1 MLDMESLLFGAKNM
15 ERERALAI
23 AMRTPDRDDLRRC
36 GNGWTLDQ
44 QACNLAAGLKLLD
57 YPVYLGLWKREK
69 GYHFLYR

>member
-23 AMRTPDRDDLRRC
+23 SMWTPDRDSRRC

-44 QACNLAAGLKLLD
+44 QACNISCRSEAPRLPRLLRS
-57 YPVYLGLWKREK
+57 LEK
-69 GYHFLYR
+69 GKRI